1 MTNNPANYGDKA
13 IRASSLGEMY
23 VCLVITKEV
32 NQEETQ
38 MPDTH
43 KGIHINELT

>member
-1 MTNNPANYGDKA
+1 
-13 IRASSLGEMY
+13 MY
-23 VCLVITKEV
+23 VCLSVCLVITKEV

-43 KGIHINELT
+43 KGIHINELTAVSPPGD